1 MGNLRFNVSGL
12 LTRNNSIDCHEY
24 KTGSNLQ
31 KKQIFDAVAAASIVN
46 NCSGVDTS
54 KSQVITLATFTK
66 FLESRQQ
73 EKLSDDEIKVLI
85 KVNVYWVIDPRAKE
99 CLLDGL
105 ISLWRFFFLRI
116 YRKLISPNIL
126 HARPAYTAKV
136 FAFNFAN
143 KLLLLKTINDPS
155 FYSVIPESRFQFVLS
170 GNRKLNFSPYWCD
183 CHVAIRAL
191 ARMYNTT

>member
-1 MGNLRFNVSGL
+1 MPGL

-73 EKLSDDEIKVLI
+73 EKLSDDEIKALI
-85 KVNVYWVIDPRAKE
+85 KVNIYWVRDPREKE
-99 CLLDGL
+99 CLLDGF
-105 ISLWRFFFLRI
+105 ISLRQFF
-116 YRKLISPNIL
+116 YGYTYMKLISPNIL
-126 HARPAYTAKV
+126 HARSSYTVNV
-136 FAFNFAN
+136 FAFNLAN
-143 KLLLLKTINDPS
+143 KLLLLRTINDPS
-155 FYSVIPESRFQFVLS
+155 SHSVIRNHDFNLPYLEIEEPTSLHATVVLV
-170 GNRKLNFSPYWCD
+170 LLY
-183 CHVAIRAL
+183 
-191 ARMYNTT
+191 ARSYNTT

>member
-85 KVNVYWVIDPRAKE
+85 KVNVYRVIDPQHERMFARRPHF
-99 CLLDGL
+99 
-105 ISLWRFFFLRI
+105 SLTIFFFTDI
-116 YRKLISPNIL
+116 QEINI
-126 HARPAYTAKV
+126 P
-136 FAFNFAN
+136 
-143 KLLLLKTINDPS
+143 
-155 FYSVIPESRFQFVLS
+155 
-170 GNRKLNFSPYWCD
+170 
-183 CHVAIRAL
+183 
-191 ARMYNTT
+191 

>member
-1 MGNLRFNVSGL
+1 MPGL

-73 EKLSDDEIKVLI
+73 EKMSDDEIKALI
-85 KVNVYWVIDPRAKE
+85 KVNVYDDQDKCQRSPCKRMFARWPHF
-99 CLLDGL
+99 
-105 ISLWRFFFLRI
+105 SLTIFFTDIREI
-116 YRKLISPNIL
+116 NIL
-126 HARPAYTAKV
+126 
-136 FAFNFAN
+136 
-143 KLLLLKTINDPS
+143 
-155 FYSVIPESRFQFVLS
+155 
-170 GNRKLNFSPYWCD
+170 
-183 CHVAIRAL
+183 
-191 ARMYNTT
+191 

>member
-1 MGNLRFNVSGL
+1 MRNQRFNVPGL

-73 EKLSDDEIKVLI
+73 EKLNDDEIKALI
-85 KVNVYWVIDPRAKE
+85 KVNIYEVRDPRGKE
-99 CLLDGL
+99 YLLDDL
-105 ISLWRFFFLRI
+105 ISFQQFFLRI
-116 YRKLISPNIL
+116 YRKLISSNIL
-126 HARPAYTAKV
+126 CAKLPCTVNV
-136 FAFNFAN
+136 FAFNLAN
-143 KLLLLKTINDPS
+143 KPLLLKTINDPFIS
-155 FYSVIPESRFQFVLS
+155 L
-170 GNRKLNFSPYWCD
+170 
-183 CHVAIRAL
+183 
-191 ARMYNTT
+191 

>member
-1 MGNLRFNVSGL
+1 MRNQRFNVPGL

-73 EKLSDDEIKVLI
+73 EKLNDEEIKALI
-85 KVNVYWVIDPRAKE
+85 KVNIDQVRSPARKNVCPMASF
-99 CLLDGL
+99 LSGN
-105 ISLWRFFFLRI
+105 FFLRI
-116 YRKLISPNIL
+116 YMKLISSNIL
-126 HARPAYTAKV
+126 HARHRRTQLTCLRSIS
-136 FAFNFAN
+136 N

-155 FYSVIPESRFQFVLS
+155 FHSVIRNHDSNLPHLKIEDPTSLRA
-170 GNRKLNFSPYWCD
+170 
-183 CHVAIRAL
+183 HATAVALLYLRS
-191 ARMYNTT
+191 YNAT